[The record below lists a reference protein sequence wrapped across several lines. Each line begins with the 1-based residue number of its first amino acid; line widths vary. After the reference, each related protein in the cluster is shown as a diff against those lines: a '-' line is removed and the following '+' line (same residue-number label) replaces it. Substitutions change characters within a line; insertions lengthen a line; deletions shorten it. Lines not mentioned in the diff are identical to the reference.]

1 MPAAAKEIYLP
12 PSSFSCAFLFAEL
25 YACEGEKKEKE
36 REGAAC
42 VMYSE
47 FNECEYESECRQAR
61 GGTEREGKEGEKKR
75 RVTIEMWV
83 SQTLPSLDC

>member
-1 MPAAAKEIYLP
+1 
-12 PSSFSCAFLFAEL
+12 
-25 YACEGEKKEKE
+25 
-36 REGAAC
+36 
-42 VMYSE
+42 MYSE

-61 GGTEREGKEGEKKR
+61 GETEREGKEGKKKR